1 MRLIQKMLFIATL
14 IVAGVF
20 FIYTLSFST
29 GWAIGQWFG
38 DFFTEAQVFNKL
50 IFKWSLWTIIVAGLA
65 LLFANQSNRK
75 YYLQNYLVVIA
86 LAILMVKSSL
96 ILLEYLPGLKS
107 MYEEIPEGLLTITV
121 AINYSSISTFVFDF
135 GVVYA
140 YLMFVLS
147 GLIIV
152 FTIYKTIVQ
161 IKASKAKRLRREAN
175 L

>member
-1 MRLIQKMLFIATL
+1 
-14 IVAGVF
+14 
-20 FIYTLSFST
+20 
-29 GWAIGQWFG
+29 
-38 DFFTEAQVFNKL
+38 
-50 IFKWSLWTIIVAGLA
+50 
-65 LLFANQSNRK
+65 
-75 YYLQNYLVVIA
+75 
-86 LAILMVKSSL
+86 LMVKSSL